1 MTTKQQSDN
10 SINEEVEEEVCDNT
24 RERRRE
30 IIEAKVERLAL
41 LPDLEYQIERKP
53 TARQLE
59 IPLRAA
65 TIRDLADTLEDRSIV
80 VQLQRK
86 PKAAKVARL
95 RKRDCQEFATLRR
108 KASRWT
114 EGNFEALAADP
125 DPDALDSLVK
135 AKRPK
140 GSGDDD
146 FTLPHWNCRALA

>member
-1 MTTKQQSDN
+1 MSCVGVSTRTVHPLLNRHYSTTTKQQSDN

-30 IIEAKVERLAL
+30 ITEAKVERLAL

-59 IPLRAA
+59 IPLRA
-65 TIRDLADTLEDRSIV
+65 
-80 VQLQRK
+80 
-86 PKAAKVARL
+86 
-95 RKRDCQEFATLRR
+95 
-108 KASRWT
+108 
-114 EGNFEALAADP
+114 
-125 DPDALDSLVK
+125 LDSLVK

-146 FTLPHWNCRALA
+146 FTLPHWNVEPWPDAVVGADVLDGLKAIFQKYI

>member
-30 IIEAKVERLAL
+30 ITEAKVERLAL

-59 IPLRAA
+59 IPLRA
-65 TIRDLADTLEDRSIV
+65 
-80 VQLQRK
+80 
-86 PKAAKVARL
+86 
-95 RKRDCQEFATLRR
+95 
-108 KASRWT
+108 
-114 EGNFEALAADP
+114 
-125 DPDALDSLVK
+125 LDSLVK

-146 FTLPHWNCRALA
+146 FTLPHWNVEPWPDAVVGADVLDGLKAIFQKYI